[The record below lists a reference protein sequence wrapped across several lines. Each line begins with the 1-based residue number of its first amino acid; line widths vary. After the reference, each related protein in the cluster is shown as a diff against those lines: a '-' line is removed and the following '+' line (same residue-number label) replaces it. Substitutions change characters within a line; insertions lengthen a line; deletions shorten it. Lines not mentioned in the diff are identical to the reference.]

1 MVCPNSRTTRGNG
14 PACATVLLLP
24 RLAQQGT
31 PCLSCSCRPRFHMRI
46 GGSERAWGAAPRP
59 SQSSP
64 GRNMKASPASVVVL
78 WPRNQP
84 SSAQNAVL
92 APTPRK
98 FSFVGAILCGCAPSS
113 ARPRRARRPRGACE
127 ANHREQR
134 VPSGG
139 VVIGGQCSA
148 TWWGN
153 SAARARRCPP
163 NPLLGAAHL
172 PYLRL
177 FQGTCCHRVL
187 GCGRDVPRMP
197 LPSACPQRTPS
208 GHAHTQQRAAAA
220 CRPLRLAFVAAAA
233 FILAVGARNPSGRPM
248 PCCCTIAAI
257 STDSRVRRG
266 VY

>member
-1 MVCPNSRTTRGNG
+1 MRHCAPVAPLG
-14 PACATVLLLP
+14 PTGYAVPILLMP
-24 RLAQQGT
+24 PSFPYAYW
-31 PCLSCSCRPRFHMRI
+31 
-46 GGSERAWGAAPRP
+46 GSERAWGAAPRP

-64 GRNMKASPASVVVL
+64 GRNMKASQASVVVL

-84 SSAQNAVL
+84 STARNAVL

-98 FSFVGAILCGCAPSS
+98 FSFVGAILGGCAPSS

-139 VVIGGQCSA
+139 VVIGGQCRA

-153 SAARARRCPP
+153 SAARARRCPKKS
-163 NPLLGAAHL
+163 AAWRRTFAVL
-172 PYLRL
+172 ATFPE
-177 FQGTCCHRVL
+177 TCCHQVL
-187 GCGRDVPRMP
+187 GRGRDVPRMP

-233 FILAVGARNPSGRPM
+233 FILAVEAGNPSGRPM

-257 STDSRVRRG
+257 SSDSRVRRG